1 MVGARLRRFI
11 GGGAYG
17 QITPEAFRDDN
28 LIRAIRGDQHMRR
41 AASEL
46 LGAVRLRLAEYAHGE
61 DPPRVASAIR
71 NSQGYPP
78 AAKWLADLEWQ
89 LSAIADGDV
98 EEVIDN
104 YGMKW

>member
-1 MVGARLRRFI
+1 MVGERLKRLL
-11 GGGAYG
+11 GGSYG
-17 QITPEAFRDDN
+17 QVTPDSFSDER
-28 LIRAIRGDQHMRR
+28 LISSIRGDQRMRR
-41 AASEL
+41 AASDL
-46 LGAVRLRLAEYAHGE
+46 LGAVRLRLAEYAKGE

-98 EEVIDN
+98 DEIIYT
-104 YGMKW
+104 YGRE